1 MSMRDQDIEE
11 NPAESHPKVE
21 LSVGQEVV
29 CMSAHL
35 SPRDS
40 SAFTPLDAVRC
51 NSSPLLRIF
60 ASKDVAPKVLEYEK
74 AILVMKEH
82 DYAKKQERAEVQQLS
97 SLVQELSDAPQE
109 KPSVPEE
116 ASDPVSVIMNLRK
129 EIHEFRNSLAR
140 SEDGLITS
148 QLRDLVSMHIE
159 LIREQQEQLH
169 DKDKELSTVRKDKEQ
184 VCGGFI

>member
-1 MSMRDQDIEE
+1 MSMRDQDEE
-11 NPAESHPKVE
+11 QNLVESHSKVD
-21 LSVGQEVV
+21 LSVGREVV

-35 SPRDS
+35 SPQDS
-40 SAFTPLDAVRC
+40 SAPAPLDAARC

-60 ASKDVAPKVLEYEK
+60 ASKNVVPKVLEYEK

-82 DYAKKQERAEVQQLS
+82 DYAKKQDRAEVQQLS
-97 SLVQELSDAPQE
+97 GLVQELSDAPQE
-109 KPSVPEE
+109 QSSVSEE

-129 EIHEFRNSLAR
+129 EIHEFRNSLVR

-184 VCGGFI
+184 VSGGFI